1 MKNKLSYLI
10 VLISLVC
17 FQINAQNPSENDKKD
32 SKKTTK
38 PKNYNDIITKDA
50 VTDKGLFDVHKV
62 KDKYYYEISDS
73 LFGREMLMV
82 TRISK
87 TASGIGFGGGKQN
100 TQVLR
105 WQKKR

>member
-1 MKNKLSYLI
+1 MKKKLSSLI
-10 VLISLVC
+10 VVMLLVC
-17 FQINAQNPSENDKKD
+17 FQINAQKTSLSDKKNP
-32 SKKTTK
+32 KETNK

-50 VTDKGLFDVHKV
+50 ITDKGLFDVHKV

-105 WQKKR
+105 WQKKK